1 MKPARHRIGSHG
13 LDRLLKKLG
22 FLFALLSTQAPLHAQ
37 IAPGGLTSPPSPT
50 NLPAFVLPTVLRWNL
65 PNGLHVAFVPDHRQ
79 PALWV
84 DLAVPAGSVYD
95 PAEKVGLAEMTVR
108 LLDKGTQHR
117 TASQI
122 AQQIDRLG
130 ATFST
135 TVGRDCLFLSLQGLS
150 DNARPLF
157 DLLSDMALHPQFPPS
172 EVAKERTQ
180 IINEIASDLSDAS
193 TLATAA
199 LDRLVY
205 GAHPYGDYPKGT
217 PETLRAI
224 SPADLK
230 QFHQTHFVPNDSTL
244 FIVGDL
250 SAALAHKLAQTY
262 FGNWPPE
269 SQQAAEMPLA
279 PHSYSP
285 SAFLVIH
292 RPNAAQTAI
301 SIGVLTAGYA
311 APDRIAADVAA
322 GVLGGGEFNSRLN
335 RAIREERGL
344 AYYAYCRITRHRYA
358 GSLEAVTLTKTAS
371 TGEVVH
377 LALDLIRQI
386 GQQPIPVKELTASQR
401 YMVGSFFLR
410 SATPRGFLTALEPA
424 LLYGQGPR
432 ELADYASHVQAIT
445 PQQAQQAMAR
455 LPLSHPIVVLVGNAP
470 AIVPQLRSL
479 GTVEVIPEDKVD
491 LLSPTLQS
499 APSGATSASHTDEE
513 ALFQEVWQAHGGDA
527 LKSLQTLQ
535 LKGKGSFSPPGL
547 ATNNPLPISS
557 FSFTFLAPDRM
568 RMDLQTDF
576 GLVSIG
582 VPGGDAAAW
591 FSLGVPQDAPAIVVQ
606 IASTTNLL
614 HLLLAA
620 KEGKE
625 TVHAVPDLKTDAGTL
640 PGFALTSPQGQTV
653 QLYID
658 PQTHLV
664 QRIVAPG
671 TGDNPTITATLKN
684 YHSVN
689 GVQLPQQIM
698 VTQDKATLMQ
708 LDITDTQANVKVDDT
723 IFAKPKTASTP

>member
-1 MKPARHRIGSHG
+1 MKPVKRCAMSYRPLSFFKS
-13 LDRLLKKLG
+13 LSFLAALLFTQRLLY
-22 FLFALLSTQAPLHAQ
+22 AQ
-37 IAPGGLTSPPSPT
+37 IAPGGLTSPPSPA
-50 NLPAFVLPTVLRWNL
+50 NLPSFVLPTVLRWNL

-79 PALWV
+79 PALWI

-95 PAEKVGLAEMTVR
+95 PPQKVGLAAMTVR

-122 AQQIDRLG
+122 AQQIDQLG

-135 TVGRDCLFLSLQGLS
+135 TVGRDYLFLSLQGLS
-150 DNARPLF
+150 DDARSLF
-157 DLLSDMALHPQFPPS
+157 DLLSDVALHPQFPPS

-180 IINEIASDLSDAS
+180 LVNEIAAELSDAS

-217 PETLRAI
+217 PETLKAI
-224 SPADLK
+224 RLDDLQ
-230 QFHQTHFVPNDSTL
+230 QFHQTHFVPNGSTL

-250 SAALAHKLAQTY
+250 PVALAHKLAQTY
-262 FGNWPPE
+262 FGSWPP
-269 SQQAAEMPLA
+269 SQQAAEA
-279 PHSYSP
+279 PPAPESYTHSS
-285 SAFLVIH
+285 FVVIH
-292 RPNAAQTAI
+292 RPDAAQTAI
-301 SIGVLTAGYA
+301 SIGVLTSGYT
-311 APDRIAADVAA
+311 APNRIAADVAA
-322 GVLGGGEFNSRLN
+322 SVLGGGEFNSRLN
-335 RAIREERGL
+335 RAIREQRGL

-358 GSLEAVTLTKTAS
+358 GSLEAITLTKTAS
-371 TGEVVH
+371 TGEVVR
-377 LALDLIRQI
+377 LALDLIRGI
-386 GQQPIPVKELTASQR
+386 GQQPIPAKELKESQR
-401 YMVGSFFLR
+401 YLIGSFFIR

-424 LLYGQGPR
+424 LLYGQGPQ
-432 ELADYASHVQAIT
+432 ELANYASQVQAVT
-445 PQQAQQAMAR
+445 PQQAEEAMAH
-455 LPLSHPIVVLVGNAP
+455 LPLAHPIVVLVGNAP
-470 AIVPQLRSL
+470 AIVPQIRSL
-479 GTVEVIPEDKVD
+479 DSVVVIPENQVD

-499 APSGATSASHTDEE
+499 AVASDTTPSSRAEAK

-557 FSFTFLAPDRM
+557 FTFTFQAPDRM

-576 GLVSIG
+576 GPVSIG
-582 VPGGDAAAW
+582 VPGDATPW

-606 IASTTNLL
+606 IASATNLL

-625 TVHAVPDLKTDAGTL
+625 TIRSVPDLKTDAGSL
-640 PGFALTSPQGQTV
+640 PGFALTTPQGQTV
-653 QLYID
+653 QLYLD

-671 TGDNPTITATLKN
+671 TADNPTITATLKN

-689 GVQLPQQIM
+689 GVQLPQQIT
-698 VTQDKATLMQ
+698 VTQDKATLME
-708 LDITDTQANVKVDDT
+708 LDITDSQANVKVDDT
-723 IFAKPKTASTP
+723 IFTKPKTASNP